1 MLKHIIYIDQLPYIV
16 IQLGWWAKW
25 EYVQYILN
33 VPKIVCKHRA
43 ILFHSIPH
51 GCRRAKE
58 TVWSSLWFLWVWL
71 YCSYLR
77 LTNVSFSFKKPHVYF
92 NTTRF
97 NNLMTIH
104 YAVLRTRGF
113 SVIWLFIN
121 SRSFSFTSPTQYLI
135 PAMISN
141 NNGLK
146 RVGNYTRTCVT
157 LLFSLSETALL
168 KTVVQLIPSQPK
180 A

>member
-113 SVIWLFIN
+113 YVI
-121 SRSFSFTSPTQYLI
+121 
-135 PAMISN
+135 
-141 NNGLK
+141 G
-146 RVGNYTRTCVT
+146 
-157 LLFSLSETALL
+157 
-168 KTVVQLIPSQPK
+168 QLTPSQPK
-180 A
+180 AWAVHWLASGAATSIFNTPSICMAAGSYFFDWYAAKEQFIAVPFDKLPLQNSLGG